1 MKKIT
6 KLKDFCIEQSQNILT
21 AMEKLNNNNTLFLIV
36 VNKDNQLLGTITDGD
51 IRRYILKGRRIDDN
65 IEQAMNKKPIF
76 SYSNNE
82 KTYKKKLL
90 SSPSVFKF
98 LPVVSKKKSY

>member
-51 IRRYILKGRRIDDN
+51 IRRYILKGRRG
-65 IEQAMNKKPIF
+65 
-76 SYSNNE
+76 
-82 KTYKKKLL
+82 
-90 SSPSVFKF
+90 
-98 LPVVSKKKSY
+98 